1 MGRAGQSSLRSS
13 SGQIPCGKPRN
24 FHSYDQQRGWGTSFI
39 HSFIKIYGEII
50 SLKALQSGIDF
61 VPPNPN
67 SGGRTMATVSVK
79 PLEVA
84 NTEAFERLFDDL
96 MAGELTE
103 LDEEDLLGDDFY
115 WLVA

>member
-1 MGRAGQSSLRSS
+1 
-13 SGQIPCGKPRN
+13 
-24 FHSYDQQRGWGTSFI
+24 
-39 HSFIKIYGEII
+39 
-50 SLKALQSGIDF
+50 
-61 VPPNPN
+61 
-67 SGGRTMATVSVK
+67 MATVSVK